1 MSPIF
6 LIAFKDI
13 KELIRD
19 RFGLFWVIGWPII
32 MAILFGII
40 NSGLGKQQSGSISVS
55 VVNEDNSVYATQFI
69 ENLKKREVLYIQQ
82 YSLSSS
88 ENMVR
93 RGKLAA
99 YLRLKKG
106 FGDTMGIYGNENNL
120 EIGID
125 PSRKA
130 ESKYL
135 EGMVMQTLYETMQSK
150 MQDKKSMREMISK
163 GQNSLK
169 TDTKIDPNQKPVLE
183 KFYKDMDSFI
193 VSSNDTIYRSGIFGG
208 RAQEGSNGD
217 SNSKLEV
224 KAVQRDYSGVPRS
237 AFEITFPSAI
247 LWGMIGCAAAFAI
260 SIVSERRKGTYAR
273 LRMSPISSN
282 HILLGKGT
290 SCLLTCI
297 ADIIILLT
305 LGIMFFHVRVGN
317 PFYLA
322 MAAICIAWCFVGIM
336 MFVSVLGKTE
346 QAVAGTGWA
355 IFMFIAMFGGAM
367 VPLMFMPGWMKNFS
381 HISPVKWGIYALEG
395 AIWRGFSFSEM
406 LLPCGILLGSGLL
419 MYLIGWSILKKGDA
433 Q

>member
-19 RFGLFWVIGWPII
+19 RFGLFWVLGWPII
-32 MAILFGII
+32 MAILFGLVY
-40 NSGLGKQQSGSISVS
+40 SGTGKQQSGSILVS
-55 VVNEDNSVYATQFI
+55 VVNEDNSEYATKFI

-88 ENMVR
+88 ETMVR

-106 FGDTMGIYGNENNL
+106 FGDTLGIYGNENNL

-150 MQDKKSMREMISK
+150 FQDKASMREMISK
-163 GQNSLK
+163 GRTSLK

-193 VSSNDTIYRSGIFGG
+193 VSSNDTIYRNGIFGG
-208 RAQEGSNGD
+208 KGSEM
-217 SNSKLEV
+217 KLNT
-224 KAVQRDYSGVPRS
+224 KSVQRDYSGVPRS

-290 SCLLTCI
+290 SCLLSCFV
-297 ADIIILLT
+297 DIIILLT
-305 LGIMFFHVRVGN
+305 LGIVFFHVRVGN
-317 PFYLA
+317 PVYLA

-395 AIWRGFSFSEM
+395 AIWRGFSFPEM